1 MFFVGVMEFVGRDNV
16 FVIKFGGVRISYG
29 F

>member
-1 MFFVGVMEFVGRDNV
+1 MFFAGVMEFVGRDSV